1 MPIRRFALAALLAAA
16 LAPAAEAHHGII
28 FTADEQI
35 RITGKIV
42 KELTGNPHYEIR
54 VQEGDRRWTVD
65 LGNAF
70 RLKKGGLD
78 RYGRDMPIGT
88 TVTIQGFP
96 AVDQSLSVMDARVIW
111 IGGEEHRLFDEG
123 EPKY

>member
-1 MPIRRFALAALLAAA
+1 MPIRRFAFAAALAALLA
-16 LAPAAEAHHGII
+16 PVVSAHHGIV
-28 FTADEQI
+28 FTKDEQI
-35 RITGKIV
+35 RITGTIV

-65 LGNAF
+65 VGNNY

-78 RYGRDMPIGT
+78 LYGRDMPRGT

-96 AVDQSLSVMDARVIW
+96 ALDDSLNVMDARVIW
-111 IGGEEHRLFDEG
+111 IDGVEHRLFDEG